1 MISTVDK
8 LENVLCSFLNVNSS
22 NELMNELVNEYYDL
36 IKVWSD
42 ETNLSTESLIDCIE
56 YYLNKDITWFS
67 DSTSNLCKVQ
77 LGNNISFSFDWNVDT
92 VI

>member
-8 LENVLCSFLNVNSS
+8 LENVLCSFLNVSSS

-36 IKVWSD
+36 IKIWSD

-56 YYLNKDITWFS
+56 YYLNKDIIWFS

-77 LGNNISFSFDWNVDT
+77 LENNISFSFDWNVDI

>member
-36 IKVWSD
+36 IKIWSD

-56 YYLNKDITWFS
+56 YYLNKDIIWFS
-67 DSTSNLCKVQ
+67 DSASNLCKVQ

-92 VI
+92 VV